1 MQSPSISVIIPTY
14 NAAKYLNTAVKSV
27 LNQTFKNFE
36 LLIIDDGS
44 TDNTMEIA
52 KAFDDRRVQYFYQ
65 SNQGKSQ
72 ARNNGIYKSKGRFIS
87 FLDADDFYY
96 KTKLKYLLDFLRNNP
111 QIGCV
116 AGGVRRISDN
126 GQIISKKKHQD
137 NKLITIKDL
146 LFGNS
151 INVCSTLIRSEHVK
165 EIKGFD
171 ICLKRGEDWDFH
183 YRLALSGCSIVVK
196 KNIVCAYRFRQ
207 NAIDKT
213 NDFYCRDMIE
223 VTQKMFDNEALPDD
237 LKKLKNHAFSS
248 THLRLS
254 ARSYASNKMM
264 LGMTNLQKAV
274 QFDPALIENNH
285 KKILKRFV
293 NWIHY
298 FDLENGNVLIKK
310 ILNNLPDECKSLRNR
325 RIIIL
330 QLKFMLFL
338 KRVKQNIRYR
348 RFLESAIFA
357 FFSLLN
363 HVDPTNTTSQVK

>member
-1 MQSPSISVIIPTY
+1 MQRPTISVIIPIY
-14 NAAKYLNTAVKSV
+14 NAAKYLNTAIKSV
-27 LNQTFKNFE
+27 LNQTFVDFE

-44 TDNTMEIA
+44 TDNTMEVA
-52 KAFDDRRVQYFYQ
+52 KAFDDRRIQYFYQ

-87 FLDADDFYY
+87 FLDADDFYS
-96 KTKLKYLLDFLRNNP
+96 KSKLKYLLDFLRNNP

-116 AGGVRRISDN
+116 AGGVRRISEN
-126 GQIISKKKHQD
+126 GQIISEKKLQD

-165 EIKGFD
+165 KIKGFD

-213 NDFYCRDMIE
+213 NDLYCRSMIE
-223 VTQKMFDNEALPDD
+223 VTKKMFENEALPDK
-237 LKKLKNHAFSS
+237 LKKLKNHALSS
-248 THLRLS
+248 TYLRLS

-264 LGMTNLQKAV
+264 LGMTNLKKAI
-274 QFDPALIENNH
+274 FYDPTIMENNH
-285 KKILKRFV
+285 KKILTRLV
-293 NWIHY
+293 YWIHH
-298 FDLENGNVLIKK
+298 FNIDNGSMLIKR
-310 ILNNLPDECKSLRNR
+310 ILNNLPEECESLKRKNR
-325 RIIIL
+325 RIIHK
-330 QLKFMLFL
+330 LKIMLFML
-338 KRVKQNIRYR
+338 RVLRNINLQKLTEPVK
-348 RFLESAIFA
+348 FTLSK
-357 FFSLLN
+357 FSC
-363 HVDPTNTTSQVK
+363 